1 MSDIFATYQ
10 PPGIYIEE
18 QLPNTVPV
26 FTVDSTVVAIV
37 GPSIGYR
44 RYAEAV
50 TLTSTDP
57 VTLTKLGIDTDS
69 VVVTKANGDT
79 AVVDDD
85 YTLTESTG
93 EDNDADTL
101 DDTLSIERSGGT
113 TITSGETV
121 VVTYNYTDP
130 TFYDPVRATAMEQ
143 VIDAFGQP
151 LDATTGEIISPLS
164 FAAQMAFTN
173 GATRLVLLSTDGSAS
188 QETKA
193 NLSDGYDILSAQED
207 VNIIVPLPVGITGTD
222 NSPGDVITLTGELAT
237 KMDADGAD
245 GTYRTAILGYDLG
258 VTISPT
264 DLAEGAASKRVMVVY
279 PTKMDY
285 YNAVLGRNV
294 VISGYYLAAAYAGRM
309 SALPPQVP
317 ITRKSLRGFAGIPTT
332 VLSSM
337 TRATKDAWSS
347 GGVAVTELSR
357 QKGLVCRHGTSTD
370 PSSIYT
376 REISIVRARDA
387 MLSSIFRTLDQA
399 DLIGSAIVEETPAR
413 IQAIIQGVLES
424 VVQKDLIVAYG
435 QISVRQVSLDPT
447 VIEVKFSYQP
457 AYPLNYIQIVFSIDT
472 NTGSVALTP
481 AA

>member
-1 MSDIFATYQ
+1 MSEIFATYQ

-18 QLPNTVPV
+18 QLPNAVPV
-26 FTVDSTVVAIV
+26 FTADSTVVAIV
-37 GPSIGYR
+37 GPSLGYR

-50 TLTSTDP
+50 TLTSTTA
-57 VTLTKLGIDTDS
+57 VTLTKMGIDTDS
-69 VVVTKANGDT
+69 VVVTKADGSV

-85 YTLTESTG
+85 YELVTDNG
-93 EDNDADTL
+93 EDEQASTT
-101 DDTLSIERSGGT
+101 DDTTTIARASGSS
-113 TITSGETV
+113 ITSGETV

-130 TFYDPVRATAMEQ
+130 TFYDPVRCTAMEQ
-143 VIDAFGQP
+143 VIDSFGQP

-164 FAAQMAFTN
+164 FAAQMAFNN
-173 GATRLVLLSTDGSAS
+173 GATRLVLLSTEGTAS

-193 NLSDGYDILSAQED
+193 NLSAAYDILSAQED
-207 VNIIVPLPVGITGTD
+207 VNIVVPLPVGITGTD
-222 NSPGDVITLTGELAT
+222 LSPGDVITLTEELAT
-237 KMDADGAD
+237 KMDTDGAD
-245 GTYRTAILGYDLG
+245 GIYRTAVLGYDLG
-258 VTISPT
+258 VTIAPT
-264 DLAEGAASKRVMVVY
+264 DLAQGASSKRVMVVY
-279 PTKMDY
+279 PPKMDY

-294 VISGYYLAAAYAGRM
+294 VVSGYYLAAAYAGRM
-309 SALPPQVP
+309 SSLSIQTP

-332 VLSSM
+332 VLSGM
-337 TRATKDAWSS
+337 TRANKDAWSS

-357 QKGLVCRHGTSTD
+357 QKGLVCRHGTSSD

-387 MLSSIFRTLDQA
+387 MLYSIFRTLDQA

-413 IQAIIQGVLES
+413 IQAVVQGVLES
-424 VVQKDLIVAYG
+424 VVQRDLIVGYG

-457 AYPLNYIQIVFSIDT
+457 AYPLNYIQISFSIDT
-472 NTGSVALTP
+472 NTGSVALTQ